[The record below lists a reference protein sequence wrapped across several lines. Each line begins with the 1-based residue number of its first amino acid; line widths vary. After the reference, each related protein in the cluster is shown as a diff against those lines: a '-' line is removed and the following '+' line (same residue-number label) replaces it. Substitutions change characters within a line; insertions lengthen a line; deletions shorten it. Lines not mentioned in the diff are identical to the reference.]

1 MTPTRSQSVWLLPAV
16 ASSRH
21 IGRGQL
27 SHTIAARFS
36 PTKWTTV
43 KACKSR
49 AWWSIETLRFVHNS
63 SVWWWQGQIP
73 SRFESIQKVKVT
85 FKLIMQGSAS
95 NRKLSQKHVSLIQWP
110 DLKKKIVG
118 SYSGRRSS
126 LKKNRLR
133 HFGAVGR
140 RPLNLT
146 LWNLIFWIFIF
157 LKSQIQKKSNQTFS
171 ECRIR
176 PRIGHSQGCGQRPFK
191 VSDPTSDLTLWT
203 LIFEFSF
210 FWNSQTRKKSNQ
222 TFLTVSDP
230 TSDLTLW
237 QVWLETPQSVR
248 PPCYYTYYPAAP
260 QQKRLGFKV
269 PKRLGFRIPK
279 SCFFNNVFCIDLQ
292 NIKTEDNP
300 SAKSLMNATAERSR
314 SSQINSRIYH
324 DS

>member
-1 MTPTRSQSVWLLPAV
+1 MTRSQ
-16 ASSRH
+16 
-21 IGRGQL
+21 
-27 SHTIAARFS
+27 
-36 PTKWTTV
+36 
-43 KACKSR
+43 
-49 AWWSIETLRFVHNS
+49 
-63 SVWWWQGQIP
+63 
-73 SRFESIQKVKVT
+73 
-85 FKLIMQGSAS
+85 
-95 NRKLSQKHVSLIQWP
+95 
-110 DLKKKIVG
+110 KKKIVG

-126 LKKNRLR
+126 LKKNRIR

-140 RPLNLT
+140 RPL
-146 LWNLIFWIFIF
+146 
-157 LKSQIQKKSNQTFS
+157 
-171 ECRIR
+171 
-176 PRIGHSQGCGQRPFK
+176 K